1 MRIIKDIL
9 KTKSKN
15 GNFPQIFKINE
26 KINFLEMSN
35 VLHKDNIYKSN
46 YINSVLKFIAL
57 EEIIAEMNIKEII
70 SIENNYEIN
79 KILKRFSK
87 KNKLR
92 FVIYSR
98 KRKYI
103 KEFFVVFIKKI
114 FFISFLKVN
123 LWLLRELFLSL
134 IFIDRQKLEDK
145 IRNVF
150 ISYIGENNIRDQ
162 NHLFNRKKYWGNLPK
177 VLLRKKSGILFV
189 HIFINNC
196 NPFKLRKFIK
206 NINLKNK
213 NQTHVVLNSFLKPK
227 YFIKIIYYYY

>member
-1 MRIIKDIL
+1 MPKEVLIINNGRTLDYRKIGKKTIAVRWSDSQHEVSNEEILLTDFIEKNSNKIRNNYMRIIKDIL

-103 KEFFVVFIKKI
+103 KEFFVVFIKK
-114 FFISFLKVN
+114 FFYIIS
-123 LWLLRELFLSL
+123 
-134 IFIDRQKLEDK
+134 
-145 IRNVF
+145 
-150 ISYIGENNIRDQ
+150 
-162 NHLFNRKKYWGNLPK
+162 
-177 VLLRKKSGILFV
+177 
-189 HIFINNC
+189 
-196 NPFKLRKFIK
+196 
-206 NINLKNK
+206 
-213 NQTHVVLNSFLKPK
+213 
-227 YFIKIIYYYY
+227 